1 MSLVLVPRRTGLVSR
16 PPLGKRPPL
25 PILSH
30 CRPRL
35 SPEILEGALSTT
47 PDIGTRPARADAARP
62 SDTIGVGVV
71 GYGYWGPNLVRNF
84 NEASGSRVVAVS
96 DVRQERLAQVRNR
109 YPAVHTTGDYQELLA
124 DPALDA
130 ILIATPVA
138 SHYRLAMAAIE
149 AGKHVLVEKPLAR
162 SCVEAEAL
170 IEAARR
176 RGLVLMVDH
185 TFVYTGAVQKIKELV
200 DDQRLGRLLYYDSV
214 RVNLGLFQHDVD
226 VLWDLAVHDLSI
238 MDFVLGRPPR
248 AVAAAGV
255 AHVPGQP
262 VNTAYLTCYFD
273 DDLIAHFHVNWLAP
287 VKIRRTLLGGDRR
300 MIVYD
305 DLEPSEK
312 VKVYDRG
319 ITLAN
324 GSGGNEGAYDL
335 LVGYR
340 AGDMYAPQVSL
351 TEALRVEAEHFV
363 DCVRTGREPITCGEA
378 GLRVVRILEGAAE
391 SLASRGRVVEL

>member
-1 MSLVLVPRRTGLVSR
+1 M
-16 PPLGKRPPL
+16 GKASPL

-30 CRPRL
+30 CPPPRPA
-35 SPEILEGALSTT
+35 EILESALSTT
-47 PDIGTRPARADAARP
+47 PEIRSRP
-62 SDTIGVGVV
+62 SAAAPQGTLRVGVV
-71 GYGYWGPNLVRNF
+71 GFGYWGPNLVRNF
-84 NEASGSRVVAVS
+84 SEAAGSRVVAVS
-96 DVRQERLAQVRNR
+96 DLRDERLAQVRDR
-109 YPAVHTTGDYQELLA
+109 YPAVRTTTDYGELLA
-124 DPALDA
+124 DPAVDA
-130 ILIATPVA
+130 VVVATPVA
-138 SHYRLAMAAIE
+138 THYRLAMAAID
-149 AGKHVLVEKPLAR
+149 AGKHVLVEKPLALGG
-162 SCVEAEAL
+162 VEAEAL
-170 IEAARR
+170 IAAARR
-176 RGLVLMVDH
+176 RGVVLMVDH

-200 DDQRLGRLLYYDSV
+200 DGERLGRLLYYDSV

-238 MDFVLGRPPR
+238 MDYVLGRPPR
-248 AVAAAGV
+248 AVSAAGV

-287 VKIRRTLLGGDRR
+287 VKIRRTLIGGDRQ

-312 VKVYDRG
+312 VKVYDKG

-324 GSGGNEGAYDL
+324 GSGGNEDAYDL

-340 AGDMYAPQVSL
+340 AGDMHAPQLSL

-363 DCVRTGREPITCGEA
+363 DCARTGREPVTGGEA
-378 GLRVVRILEGAAE
+378 GLRVVRILEAATQ
-391 SLASRGRVVEL
+391 SLAARGHVVEL